1 MSVRDH
7 GLDAIRKSAVGITG
21 QEQKEFY
28 LRVSNP
34 ANDPIEVTGDQ
45 QPSGL
50 STSFLITTQDIG
62 TTASALPSTALTD
75 RNAISV
81 LNTSA
86 ITLYVGPTSS
96 VTADN
101 EVGTTSGW
109 EIGPN
114 EIWHVDVTDAI
125 TLYAIVASGTARVK
139 ILEVA

>member
-1 MSVRDH
+1 MSVKDH
-7 GLDAIRKSAVGITG
+7 GLDAIRKSAVGISGFET
-21 QEQKEFY
+21 QEFY

-34 ANDPIEVTGDQ
+34 EGDPIQVTGDQ

-50 STSFLITTQDIG
+50 SDSFRITTKDIS
-62 TTASALPSTALTD
+62 TTASALPENPLTN
-75 RNAISV
+75 RNAISI
-81 LNTSA
+81 LNTSSS
-86 ITLYVGPTSS
+86 TLYIGPTDQ

-101 EVGTTSGW
+101 VEGTTSGW

-114 EIWHVDVTDAI
+114 EIWHIDVTDAI